1 MVGGEAMPAKRKSSD
16 ARPKRIRSGSVDDR
30 RARPVD
36 SPTAVAAEAMRTGV
50 VPHAARRPRSE
61 IPNED
66 EIILVGDPDDGVIA
80 NEYNGEDTPGGS
92 STTPDQNDVDAIGKA
107 YGLQEE
113 DSGALRSAGEVLSRR
128 DRHRPELTPR
138 RRRV

>member
-1 MVGGEAMPAKRKSSD
+1 MAAKRKSSD
-16 ARPKRIRSGSVDDR
+16 APPKRIRSGAVHDR
-30 RARPVD
+30 RARPIQ
-36 SPTAVAAEAMRTGV
+36 SPTAVAAEALRTGV
-50 VPHAARRPRSE
+50 IPQSARRKRTE

-66 EIILVGDPDDGVIA
+66 ETILVGDPDDGVIA
-80 NEYNGEDTPGGS
+80 NEYSGEDTPGGS

-113 DSGALRSAGEVLSRR
+113 DSGALRSAGEVLANR

>member
-1 MVGGEAMPAKRKSSD
+1 MAAKRKSSD
-16 ARPKRIRSGSVDDR
+16 ARPRLIRAAAVHDR
-30 RARPVD
+30 RSRPVE
-36 SPTAVAAEAMRTGV
+36 SPTAIAAEMLRTGV
-50 VPHAARRPRSE
+50 VPHPARRHRGAD
-61 IPNED
+61 IPSED
-66 EIILVGDPDDGVIA
+66 EVILVGDPDDGVIA
-80 NEYNGEDTPGGS
+80 NEYSGEDTPGGS

-113 DSGALRSAGEVLSRR
+113 DSGALRSASEVLARR

>member
-1 MVGGEAMPAKRKSSD
+1 MPSKRKSSD
-16 ARPKRIRSGSVDDR
+16 APPKRIRTGAVDDR
-30 RARPVD
+30 RARPLE
-36 SPTAVAAEAMRTGV
+36 SPTAVAAEALRTGV
-50 VPHAARRPRSE
+50 IAQPARRKRSE
-61 IPNED
+61 IPFED
-66 EIILVGDPDDGVIA
+66 ETILVGDPDDGVIA
-80 NEYNGEDTPGGS
+80 NEYSGENTPGGS

-113 DSGALRSAGEVLSRR
+113 DEGALRSAGEVLTRR

>member
-1 MVGGEAMPAKRKSSD
+1 MPSKRRSSD
-16 ARPKRIRSGSVDDR
+16 ARPKRIRAGSVDDR
-30 RARPVD
+30 RARPLE

-50 VPHAARRPRSE
+50 IPHPARRRRSE
-61 IPNED
+61 IPSED
-66 EIILVGDPDDGVIA
+66 ETILVGDPDDGVIA
-80 NEYNGEDTPGGS
+80 NEYSGEDTPGGS

-113 DSGALRSAGEVLSRR
+113 DAGALRSASEVLAKR

>member
-1 MVGGEAMPAKRKSSD
+1 MPTKRRSTD
-16 ARPKRIRSGSVDDR
+16 APPKRIRAGSVDDR
-30 RARPVD
+30 RARPLE

-50 VPHAARRPRSE
+50 IPHPARRRRSE
-61 IPNED
+61 IPSED
-66 EIILVGDPDDGVIA
+66 ETILVGDPDDGVIA
-80 NEYNGEDTPGGS
+80 NEYSGEDTPGGS

-113 DSGALRSAGEVLSRR
+113 DEGALRSASEVLTKR

>member
-1 MVGGEAMPAKRKSSD
+1 MPTKRKSSD
-16 ARPKRIRSGSVDDR
+16 ARPKRIRSGAVDDR

-36 SPTAVAAEAMRTGV
+36 SPTALAAEALRTGI
-50 VPHAARRPRSE
+50 VPHSTRRRRAE

-80 NEYNGEDTPGGS
+80 NEYSGEDTPGGS

-113 DSGALRSAGEVLSRR
+113 DSGTLRSAGEVLSKR

>member
-1 MVGGEAMPAKRKSSD
+1 MPAKRKSSD
-16 ARPKRIRSGSVDDR
+16 ARPKRIRTSAVDDR
-30 RARPVD
+30 RAGAK
-36 SPTAVAAEAMRTGV
+36 SPTAVAAEALQTGI
-50 VPHAARRPRSE
+50 VPHPSRRRQAE
-61 IPNED
+61 IPSED
-66 EIILVGDPDDGVIA
+66 ETILVGDPDDGVIA

-113 DSGALRSAGEVLSRR
+113 DDGMLRSAGEVLAKR

>member
-1 MVGGEAMPAKRKSSD
+1 MAVKRKSSD
-16 ARPKRIRSGSVDDR
+16 ARPARLRTAPVHDR
-30 RARPVD
+30 RARPIQ
-36 SPTAVAAEAMRTGV
+36 SPTAIAAEALRTGI
-50 VPHAARRPRSE
+50 VPHSARRKHSE
-61 IPNED
+61 IPHED
-66 EIILVGDPDDGVIA
+66 ETILVGDPDDLALA

-113 DSGALRSAGEVLSRR
+113 DAGSLRSAGEVLAKR

>member
-1 MVGGEAMPAKRKSSD
+1 MPAKRKSSD
-16 ARPKRIRSGSVDDR
+16 ALPKRIRTGSVDDR
-30 RARPVD
+30 RSRPVD
-36 SPTAVAAEAMRTGV
+36 SPTAVAAEAMRTGI
-50 VPHAARRPRSE
+50 VPHSARRKRSE
-61 IPNED
+61 IPSED
-66 EIILVGDPDDGVIA
+66 ETILVGDPDDGVIA

-113 DSGALRSAGEVLSRR
+113 DAGTLRSAGEVLARR

-138 RRRV
+138 RRRI

>member
-1 MVGGEAMPAKRKSSD
+1 MPAKRKSSD
-16 ARPKRIRSGSVDDR
+16 ASPKRIRTGAVDDR
-30 RARPVD
+30 RARPLE
-36 SPTAVAAEAMRTGV
+36 SPTAVAAEAMRTGI
-50 VPHAARRPRSE
+50 VPHPARRRRAE
-61 IPNED
+61 IPSED
-66 EIILVGDPDDGVIA
+66 ETILVGDPDDGVIA
-80 NEYNGEDTPGGS
+80 NEYSGEDTPGGS

-113 DSGALRSAGEVLSRR
+113 DAGALRSAGEVLAKR

>member
-1 MVGGEAMPAKRKSSD
+1 MAAKRKSTD
-16 ARPKRIRSGSVDDR
+16 ARPKPIRAAAVHDR
-30 RARPVD
+30 RAAPVD
-36 SPTAVAAEAMRTGV
+36 SPTAVAAEMLRTGV
-50 VPHAARRPRSE
+50 VPHAARRNRGAE
-61 IPNED
+61 IPSED
-66 EIILVGDPDDGVIA
+66 ETILVGDPDDAVIA

-113 DSGALRSAGEVLSRR
+113 DSGALRTAAEVLTRR

-138 RRRV
+138 RRRI

>member
-1 MVGGEAMPAKRKSSD
+1 MPAKRKSSD
-16 ARPKRIRSGSVDDR
+16 ARPKRIRTGAVDDR

-50 VPHAARRPRSE
+50 IPQPARRKRSE

-66 EIILVGDPDDGVIA
+66 ETILVGDPDDGVIA

-113 DSGALRSAGEVLSRR
+113 DAGALRSAGEVLSKR

-138 RRRV
+138 RRRI

>member
-1 MVGGEAMPAKRKSSD
+1 MPAKRKSSD
-16 ARPKRIRSGSVDDR
+16 ARPKRIRSGAVDDR
-30 RARPVD
+30 RIPPIE
-36 SPTAVAAEAMRTGV
+36 SPTAIAAEMLRTGV
-50 VPHAARRPRSE
+50 VPHAARRNRGAE
-61 IPNED
+61 IPSED
-66 EIILVGDPDDGVIA
+66 ETILVGDPDDTAIA

-113 DSGALRSAGEVLSRR
+113 DSGALRSAGEVLAKR